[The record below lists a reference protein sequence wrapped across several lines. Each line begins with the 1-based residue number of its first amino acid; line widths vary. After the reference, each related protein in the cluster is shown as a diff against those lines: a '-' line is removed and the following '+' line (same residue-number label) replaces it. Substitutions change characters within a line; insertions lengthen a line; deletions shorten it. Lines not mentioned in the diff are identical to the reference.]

1 MSKYTR
7 RRRGGF
13 QYRKRGSRSST
24 RGQTIISSKNKRS
37 RTKRKSLSIGKKRYK
52 KTRS

>member
-1 MSKYTR
+1 MRKYTR

-13 QYRKRGSRSST
+13 QYRKRGTRSST
-24 RGQTIISSKNKRS
+24 PGQIVISSKSKRS
-37 RTKRKSLSIGKKRYK
+37 RTKRKSVSRGKKYYK